1 MSIDIET
8 AKKIASLAR
17 LKIPE
22 AEEQQVATDLSR
34 ILEWVGQLDELDVA
48 GVEPLAN
55 VNDNTLG
62 WREVDEVT
70 DGNQPEAVL
79 ANAPSKTADFFT
91 VPKVV
96 E

>member
-8 AKKIASLAR
+8 VKKIAGLSR
-17 LKIPE
+17 LKIPQ
-22 AEEQQVATDLSR
+22 AEQQKVASDLSA
-34 ILEWVGQLDELDVA
+34 ILDWVGQLDELDVE

-55 VNDNTLG
+55 VNDNMLRS
-62 WREVDEVT
+62 REDVVT
-70 DGNQPEAVL
+70 DGSKVEDIL
-79 ANAPSKTADFFT
+79 TNAPAKTAGFFT

>member
-8 AKKIASLAR
+8 AKKIAGLSR

-22 AEEQQVATDLSR
+22 AELQKVAGDLSA
-34 ILEWVGQLDELDVA
+34 ILDWVGQLDELDVE

-55 VNDNTLG
+55 VNDNTLRT
-62 WREVDEVT
+62 REDKIT
-70 DGNQPEAVL
+70 DGKKADDIL
-79 ANAPSKTADFFT
+79 ANAPAKTANFFT